1 MYNQV
6 SMNDICKSY
15 TSWSF
20 ILHKRFWYL
29 GLSYVINPTTRAQN
43 YISYLNQKPAKYEFS
58 CKQSR
63 LSEKQ
68 NTCTKNV
75 WTMVE
80 KYLGWQGPD
89 REPHK
94 IEIVIKKNKSL

>member
-1 MYNQV
+1 MTSVNLTQV
-6 SMNDICKSY
+6 EALYIAQK
-15 TSWSF
+15 
-20 ILHKRFWYL
+20 ILISGVKL
-29 GLSYVINPTTRAQN
+29 YVINPTTRAQN

>member
-1 MYNQV
+1 MKLY
-6 SMNDICKSY
+6 
-15 TSWSF
+15 

-29 GLSYVINPTTRAQN
+29 GLSNVINPTTRAQN

-63 LSEKQ
+63 LSENRIHVPKTLEQ
-68 NTCTKNV
+68 WLKNIWDDKV
-75 WTMVE
+75 
-80 KYLGWQGPD
+80 LAD

>member
-1 MYNQV
+1 MKLY
-6 SMNDICKSY
+6 
-15 TSWSF
+15 

-43 YISYLNQKPAKYEFS
+43 YISNLNQKPAKYEFS